1 MWFCTYISYYII
13 SVLLCQLF
21 LQRIHKFNRA
31 TKNAPLLVR
40 FSIGQYRTK
49 IVRQMRRQIF
59 RQMKQKAEWIL
70 DVFTSIFVKY
80 ESLFRIWRMQIASSD
95 FLRDEG
101 KNGENPLWIF
111 EYFPEI
117 SRKICTQDACEK
129 IRNRLWREICKQMAC
144 KVARRSLCGIAFIHM
159 HEFHG
164 HAAENCRHSPV
175 SGSGN
180 SSESQCSMWWGNCSE
195 LVPYSRSPARGYP
208 RYAMCT
214 RIWWVRP
221 VSSCR
226 ESSVQ
231 VPSLRSGV

>member
-1 MWFCTYISYYII
+1 MLSRHCGGTVLPAAPCKTGMRNRCGAASISIAWF
-13 SVLLCQLF
+13 
-21 LQRIHKFNRA
+21 
-31 TKNAPLLVR
+31 TKNVKTICKKD
-40 FSIGQYRTK
+40 FGQYRTK

-117 SRKICTQDACEK
+117 SRKICTQDACGK

-144 KVARRSLCGIAFIHM
+144 KVTRRSLCGIALKLF
-159 HEFHG
+159 
-164 HAAENCRHSPV
+164 
-175 SGSGN
+175 
-180 SSESQCSMWWGNCSE
+180 
-195 LVPYSRSPARGYP
+195 L
-208 RYAMCT
+208 T
-214 RIWWVRP
+214 
-221 VSSCR
+221 
-226 ESSVQ
+226 
-231 VPSLRSGV
+231 L

>member
-1 MWFCTYISYYII
+1 MRSQIFRQIAQKFRRHTWCMARDFWAIWRKICKQIACKAVRRALF
-13 SVLLCQLF
+13 SVSL
-21 LQRIHKFNRA
+21 
-31 TKNAPLLVR
+31 
-40 FSIGQYRTK
+40 GQYRTK

-117 SRKICTQDACEK
+117 SRKICTQDACGK

-144 KVARRSLCGIAFIHM
+144 KVARRSLCGIALGYFI
-159 HEFHG
+159 E
-164 HAAENCRHSPV
+164 RK
-175 SGSGN
+175 
-180 SSESQCSMWWGNCSE
+180 
-195 LVPYSRSPARGYP
+195 
-208 RYAMCT
+208 
-214 RIWWVRP
+214 
-221 VSSCR
+221 
-226 ESSVQ
+226 
-231 VPSLRSGV
+231 

>member
-1 MWFCTYISYYII
+1 MLSADRPPAGINACSFYYTTKCGKCPVFFCKAYDTA
-13 SVLLCQLF
+13 F
-21 LQRIHKFNRA
+21 R
-31 TKNAPLLVR
+31 
-40 FSIGQYRTK
+40 QYRTK

-70 DVFTSIFVKY
+70 DIFTSIFVKY

-144 KVARRSLCGIAFIHM
+144 KVARRSLCGIALYLSVPK
-159 HEFHG
+159 
-164 HAAENCRHSPV
+164 HAPE
-175 SGSGN
+175 
-180 SSESQCSMWWGNCSE
+180 
-195 LVPYSRSPARGYP
+195 
-208 RYAMCT
+208 
-214 RIWWVRP
+214 
-221 VSSCR
+221 
-226 ESSVQ
+226 
-231 VPSLRSGV
+231 

>member
-1 MWFCTYISYYII
+1 MRSQIACKAVRLALFRASWII
-13 SVLLCQLF
+13 QMH
-21 LQRIHKFNRA
+21 QNRFR
-31 TKNAPLLVR
+31 TLSSR
-40 FSIGQYRTK
+40 QYHTK

-117 SRKICTQDACEK
+117 SRKICTQDACGK

-144 KVARRSLCGIAFIHM
+144 KVARRSLCGIALRKHCINPAWRLYAVFLLFYHIS
-159 HEFHG
+159 
-164 HAAENCRHSPV
+164 AAQTSLPLYAGSPTP
-175 SGSGN
+175 N
-180 SSESQCSMWWGNCSE
+180 LPDRLTWRCFQ
-195 LVPYSRSPARGYP
+195 
-208 RYAMCT
+208 
-214 RIWWVRP
+214 
-221 VSSCR
+221 
-226 ESSVQ
+226 
-231 VPSLRSGV
+231 SLRKALPEAFFI

>member
-1 MWFCTYISYYII
+1 MTKRRCFHASPFSLYSQLACNSRSQIRAII
-13 SVLLCQLF
+13 SAFFWLNSSSVITPCSTISL
-21 LQRIHKFNRA
+21 R
-31 TKNAPLLVR
+31 
-40 FSIGQYRTK
+40 QYRTK

-117 SRKICTQDACEK
+117 SRKICTQDACGK

-144 KVARRSLCGIAFIHM
+144 KVARRSLCGFALDKQTLIHILQWFPEKPLFGCVWCPL
-159 HEFHG
+159 HF
-164 HAAENCRHSPV
+164 
-175 SGSGN
+175 
-180 SSESQCSMWWGNCSE
+180 SQCNGVQLLPTCP
-195 LVPYSRSPARGYP
+195 VP
-208 RYAMCT
+208 
-214 RIWWVRP
+214 
-221 VSSCR
+221 
-226 ESSVQ
+226 
-231 VPSLRSGV
+231 

>member
-1 MWFCTYISYYII
+1 MVPFII
-13 SVLLCQLF
+13 SLIGDSSFLCHFPQPSWLLF
-21 LQRIHKFNRA
+21 FR
-31 TKNAPLLVR
+31 
-40 FSIGQYRTK
+40 QYRTK

-144 KVARRSLCGIAFIHM
+144 KVDKRSLCGIAFILYQKM
-159 HEFHG
+159 HLF
-164 HAAENCRHSPV
+164 ASISAYFLHSLHKSWFSTICIPK
-175 SGSGN
+175 
-180 SSESQCSMWWGNCSE
+180 NCSVCQRKRTA
-195 LVPYSRSPARGYP
+195 LRQSPFSAFLFCLIRQHNIP
-208 RYAMCT
+208 A
-214 RIWWVRP
+214 
-221 VSSCR
+221 S
-226 ESSVQ
+226 Q
-231 VPSLRSGV
+231 

>member
-1 MWFCTYISYYII
+1 MNFNRFSWTMKTAAEKFCTQIAWRTSC
-13 SVLLCQLF
+13 SVSL
-21 LQRIHKFNRA
+21 
-31 TKNAPLLVR
+31 
-40 FSIGQYRTK
+40 GQYRTK

-117 SRKICTQDACEK
+117 SRKICTQDACGK

-144 KVARRSLCGIAFIHM
+144 KVARRSLCGIALGQYNKKFYLFADFSSNCTDM
-159 HEFHG
+159 PFHTQKYRR
-164 HAAENCRHSPV
+164 NF
-175 SGSGN
+175 
-180 SSESQCSMWWGNCSE
+180 
-195 LVPYSRSPARGYP
+195 
-208 RYAMCT
+208 YAICWKIWQSIFCT
-214 RIWWVRP
+214 
-221 VSSCR
+221 SF
-226 ESSVQ
+226 
-231 VPSLRSGV
+231 L

>member
-1 MWFCTYISYYII
+1 MENAFFC
-13 SVLLCQLF
+13 
-21 LQRIHKFNRA
+21 K
-31 TKNAPLLVR
+31 KNICKSNTAQNNLW
-40 FSIGQYRTK
+40 QYRTK

-117 SRKICTQDACEK
+117 SRKICTQDACGK

-144 KVARRSLCGIAFIHM
+144 KVARRSLCGIALGK
-159 HEFHG
+159 HG
-164 HAAENCRHSPV
+164 IKLVQCCHYLDFFTAATI
-175 SGSGN
+175 
-180 SSESQCSMWWGNCSE
+180 
-195 LVPYSRSPARGYP
+195 AFTI
-208 RYAMCT
+208 CT
-214 RIWWVRP
+214 RIIEP
-221 VSSCR
+221 KLK
-226 ESSVQ
+226 
-231 VPSLRSGV
+231 P

>member
-1 MWFCTYISYYII
+1 M
-13 SVLLCQLF
+13 QNRLF
-21 LQRIHKFNRA
+21 HRIVCCLGKMILR
-31 TKNAPLLVR
+31 
-40 FSIGQYRTK
+40 QYRTK

-117 SRKICTQDACEK
+117 SRKICTQDACGK

-144 KVARRSLCGIAFIHM
+144 KVARRSLCGIALDKKRLRKCFP
-159 HEFHG
+159 EDLK
-164 HAAENCRHSPV
+164 AASCQS
-175 SGSGN
+175 
-180 SSESQCSMWWGNCSE
+180 
-195 LVPYSRSPARGYP
+195 
-208 RYAMCT
+208 
-214 RIWWVRP
+214 VR
-221 VSSCR
+221 
-226 ESSVQ
+226 
-231 VPSLRSGV
+231 